1 MYHCLS
7 IIIIVIVKYFIIY
20 YQLCIKLY
28 VSFFETNEMRYCTY
42 LYACDERKNIFCNH
56 QYENTNAMINK

>member
-28 VSFFETNEMRYCTY
+28 VSFFEANEMRYCTY
-42 LYACDERKNIFCNH
+42 LYACGDRKNIFCNH
-56 QYENTNAMINK
+56 Q